1 MTEGRLKFS
10 HKLHVNSV
18 CHDSTT
24 KGPSKV
30 TISFSEKNI
39 FQHQQFVKS
48 LAELSEPI
56 RIPSLVMTF
65 AVIRSLG
72 LMRLQNCSIIDYFLS
87 FTETSNVMVP
97 RE

>member
-10 HKLHVNSV
+10 HKLHV

-24 KGPSKV
+24 YGPSKV
-30 TISFSEKNI
+30 KISFLEKNI

-56 RIPSLVMTF
+56 RIPSSVMTF
-65 AVIRSLG
+65 VLIRSLG